1 MLTCFL
7 CVLYQNLY
15 MIAHTSTV
23 DQKKT
28 YLNCCIELYHGDDKI
43 KSNKGMKLTIPI
55 NDTIWSF
62 V

>member
-1 MLTCFL
+1 
-7 CVLYQNLY
+7 

-43 KSNKGMKLTIPI
+43 KSNKGMKLTIQI
-55 NDTIWSF
+55 NYTIWSF